1 MLANMLADSM
11 EVFMIRRLSGP
22 LLVAFLAGMLLTL
35 PACSYFQKSN
45 SSTSSASAEA
55 APQPQTMDNYYDF
68 DDIPVPQEM
77 ELQGDDSFILE
88 TPTERSGVMVF
99 KGKVEIQSLR
109 NYYINNMA
117 RENWTMRS
125 AIKSSRTILVFEKPG
140 RYCIITMTD
149 GQFSTQMEIW
159 VTPRANG
166 YSEPMGTSS
175 SSSFSEQPLTP

>member
-1 MLANMLADSM
+1 MNHRH
-11 EVFMIRRLSGP
+11 FGP
-22 LLVAFLAGMLLTL
+22 LLVALLAGLLLSL
-35 PACSYFQKSN
+35 PACSYFQKSGS
-45 SSTSSASAEA
+45 SSTTSEPSEV

-77 ELQGDDSFILE
+77 ALQGDDSFILE

-140 RYCIITMTD
+140 RYCIVTMTD

-166 YSEPMGTSS
+166 YSDPMGSPS